1 STGNASLNQSLMS
14 MLGDS
19 NQFMVKFSNQEG
31 ETLGFMQVHLLPTR
45 RNGKNEHILL
55 FEKPYTN
62 QPDKEQAMVN
72 AAYALARAVYKQTGI
87 EPFISDTN
95 GERIDT
101 EIPPSYVNRYIDFIR
116 GKIGPESR
124 KATLSA
130 KSMVEETLFL
140 RIE

>member
-1 STGNASLNQSLMS
+1 
-14 MLGDS
+14 
-19 NQFMVKFSNQEG
+19 
-31 ETLGFMQVHLLPTR
+31 
-45 RNGKNEHILL
+45 
-55 FEKPYTN
+55 
-62 QPDKEQAMVN
+62 PDKEQAMVN

-101 EIPPSYVNRYIDFIR
+101 EIPPSYVNRYIDFI
-116 GKIGPESR
+116 GGQIGPESR

-130 KSMVEETLFL
+130 KSMVEETLLL